1 MCYDFSK
8 LSGTLAKLPQ
18 FAVLVQGMR
27 EMYSRNSES
36 GETMMSGKFLA
47 RASAF
52 SLTLFLAA
60 CGGGD
65 GSSSLAG
72 GGDDGNGDDSN
83 GTRVGTVQLL
93 TSSTQIGSSE
103 SSSSTLTA
111 QVKDNNG
118 VLLEDIDV
126 QFSVNNNGT
135 LQVERGTTDASGT
148 AVATLSPAGD
158 RRNRTVTVDA
168 RSGNK
173 QDSVDVAITGTSLA
187 IEGPSSIGFGD
198 TATYRVLLNDSEG
211 NPIPGVAIQVSTN
224 ITSTES
230 ASLTT
235 SQSGEVELS
244 LTAAQSG
251 GQDTM
256 SVSAFSGESRIAA
269 TKPITI
275 SSDGFAFTA
284 PSADSDLDINRPHT
298 LAVRWLRNNTPIA
311 DGSQVKFSSTRG
323 TISPSNG
330 IAPTSNG
337 VASVTVSSTT
347 AGPAIVTAKDPNSGL
362 ATELEFEFV
371 AKTPSALDVQAN
383 KTQLDF
389 NETTEIIA
397 TVRDANNNLV
407 KGQTVNFVVT
417 SDGSNGSLSD
427 SEADTDSQGKA
438 RVVYTGGN
446 ADSGRNGVVIRA
458 KVSDSLSSEVNLT
471 VTRQALRIA
480 LGTGNELLEP
490 DTVRYENP
498 FIAIVTDSNGSPVG
512 ADVELSVLP
521 IAYHKGRYFSTIIT
535 DSGEEE
541 ELDRWGLEHT
551 RRCAAEDANRNGVL
565 DAGEDTNQNG
575 TLEPTYSATT
585 SSPSVTTSA
594 DGSANFSIIY
604 PQSHCN
610 WVEVELTATVKVG
623 GTESI
628 EKNRFILGCAESDLD
643 DINETPPGGTTGL
656 YGAVGSCSTDL

>member
-118 VLLEDIDV
+118 ILLEGIDV

-235 SQSGEVELS
+235 SQSGEVEVS

-256 SVSAFSGESRIAA
+256 SVSAFSGESRIAT

-275 SSDGFAFTA
+275 SSDGFAFAA
-284 PSADSDLDINRPHT
+284 PSVGSELKINEPHT
-298 LAVRWLRNNTPIA
+298 LAVRWLRNNAPVA

-330 IAPTSNG
+330 TAPTSNG
-337 VASVTVSSTT
+337 VASVTISSTS
-347 AGPAIVTAKDPNSGL
+347 AGPAIITAKDPGSGL
-362 ATELEFEFV
+362 ATELALEFI
-371 AKTPSALDVQAN
+371 ATTPNAINVQAN

-389 NETTEIIA
+389 NESTEIVA

-407 KGQTVNFVVT
+407 KGQAVNFVVT
-417 SDGSNGSLSD
+417 SDGSNGSLSA
-427 SEADTDSQGKA
+427 SEAATDSQGRA
-438 RVVYTGGN
+438 RVVYTGGS
-446 ADSGRNGVVIRA
+446 ADSGKNGVVIRA
-458 KVSDSLSSEVNLT
+458 TAGNNLTSTVSLT

-480 LGTGNELLEP
+480 LGTGNQVVEP
-490 DTVRYENP
+490 DSVRYEDP
-498 FIAIVTDSNGSPVG
+498 FVVIVTNANGSPVE
-512 ADVELSVLP
+512 AEVELSVLP
-521 IAYHKGRYFSTIIT
+521 TAYKKGGYINQELK
-535 DSGEEE
+535 DGE
-541 ELDRWGLEHT
+541 LEDLEKWRQVVT
-551 RRCAAEDANRNGVL
+551 TTCSAEDTNRNGIL
-565 DAGEDTNQNG
+565 DNGEDTNQNG
-575 TLEPTYSATT
+575 TLEPTYSAAT

-594 DGSANFSIIY
+594 DGSADFFIVY

-610 WVEVELTATVKVG
+610 WVEVELTAAVKVG

-628 EKNRFILGCAESDLD
+628 ERSNFTLGCAESDLS
-643 DINETPPGGTTGL
+643 DIDIPPPGGVNGL
-656 YGAVGSCSTDL
+656 YGTVGSCSTDQ